1 MSNIVVAGE
10 YEGKT
15 VQLLSK
21 IEKGKWA
28 NKQVY
33 FPAIVLKVKFG
44 SPEKWD
50 HIKLNKESV
59 AAYEVIT
66 DEHRQSTSAT
76 IFRSLIGG
84 ALFGSTGA
92 VIGAMTAKEKGI
104 YHIAIEFK
112 DGKQSLI
119 AVDEKIHSEIIKHC
133 F

>member
-21 IEKGKWA
+21 IEKDKWV
-28 NKQVY
+28 NKQVF

-50 HIKLNKESV
+50 HIKLNKENIV
-59 AAYEVIT
+59 AYEVIT
-66 DEHRQSTSAT
+66 DEHKQSTSST

-84 ALFGSTGA
+84 AMFGLSSGLIRKSGYNPGGFS
-92 VIGAMTAKEKGI
+92 VIYDIM
-104 YHIAIEFK
+104 K
-112 DGKQSLI
+112 DVNNK
-119 AVDEKIHSEIIKHC
+119 K
-133 F
+133 